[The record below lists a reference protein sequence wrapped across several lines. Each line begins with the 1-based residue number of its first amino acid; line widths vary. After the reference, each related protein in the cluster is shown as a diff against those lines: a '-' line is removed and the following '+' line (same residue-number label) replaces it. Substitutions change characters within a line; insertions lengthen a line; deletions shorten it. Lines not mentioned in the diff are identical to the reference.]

1 MSSQVDT
8 TITPGRNVPGS
19 SAPGARA
26 AFASRFYQSSDGL
39 QLHYREYAGPSD
51 APLTVLCLPGLTRNA
66 RDFEDL
72 APHLARRYRVFCA
85 EFRGR
90 GLSAYAPNPA
100 TYVPPVYVG
109 DMAALLKAAGV
120 SQVAVIGTSLGGLV
134 ATLMTAVMP
143 AKILGV
149 VLNDIGPVIDPAG
162 LARIAGYLGKG
173 RPLKSW
179 EDAAAVVEDMDGVI
193 YPDYGKADWLR
204 MARRR
209 FIATPDGGFRP
220 DYDFK
225 IAEPFAGGATPDL
238 WPYFARLR
246 LVPTLA
252 LRGATSDILAPE
264 TFARMGE
271 VIPALRRVEVP
282 NRGHTPYLDEP
293 SALSAIDT
301 FMAGLPPRLGMAR
314 RIRRSL
320 SAAGFLVRLK
330 LAGKI

>member
-1 MSSQVDT
+1 M
-8 TITPGRNVPGS
+8 R
-19 SAPGARA
+19 
-26 AFASRFYQSSDGL
+26 
-39 QLHYREYAGPSD
+39 
-51 APLTVLCLPGLTRNA
+51 
-66 RDFEDL
+66 
-72 APHLARRYRVFCA
+72 
-85 EFRGR
+85 
-90 GLSAYAPNPA
+90 PNPL
-100 TYVPPVYVG
+100 TYVPPVYVR
-109 DMAALLKAAGV
+109 DMTALLKAARV
-120 SQVAVIGTSLGGLV
+120 SQVALIGTSLGGLV
-134 ATLMTAVMP
+134 ATLMTAVMT
-143 AKILGV
+143 AKVLGI

-173 RPLKSW
+173 TPLRSW
-179 EDAAAVVEDMDGVI
+179 EDAAAVVEAMDGVI

-209 FIATPDGGFRP
+209 FIAMPDGSFRP

-264 TFARMGE
+264 IFTRMGE
-271 VIPALRRVEVP
+271 VIPTLRRVEIP

-293 SALSAIDT
+293 VALSAIDT
-301 FMAGLPPRLGMAR
+301 FIAGLPSRLGVAT

-320 SAAGFLVRLK
+320 SAAGFLMGLK